1 MASREAGTGRSPV
14 AEAETERRLA
24 SRGIER
30 VLGGWWRAP
39 PPPPVGIG
47 GEDAVGEVDT
57 TILFLSVFQS
67 CCASAKTLW
76 FQPNKGP
83 FSSKTFTNYPSHRS
97 SDINYEY

>member
-57 TILFLSVFQS
+57 TIPFIHREGREAAGLEVSREEREAVGGLGGE
-67 CCASAKTLW
+67 
-76 FQPNKGP
+76 KGARVAAIYILY
-83 FSSKTFTNYPSHRS
+83 KY
-97 SDINYEY
+97 D